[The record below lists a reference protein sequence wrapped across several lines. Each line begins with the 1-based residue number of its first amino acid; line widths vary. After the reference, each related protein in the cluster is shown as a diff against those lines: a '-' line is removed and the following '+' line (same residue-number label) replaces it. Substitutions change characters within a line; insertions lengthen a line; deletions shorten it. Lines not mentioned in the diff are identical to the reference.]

1 MATGPGDHQSD
12 APHAGDRRGC
22 TVQRRSQF
30 RHQETR
36 GWMGR
41 GDPEAG
47 RGTSRETWAFPAGA
61 CSQETVHAGCGPFT
75 RGCCGGLTRLPH
87 SPPHT
92 TQAEPSHRVT
102 SEDTGV
108 TKSAPQ
114 NTGPRSAAPRLLLP
128 NDAECTVG
136 QTVSSG
142 QELDLPAAPRPP
154 APSYWESRMTS
165 CSSNAPKQVS
175 TISV

>member
-1 MATGPGDHQSD
+1 M
-12 APHAGDRRGC
+12 
-22 TVQRRSQF
+22 QRRSQF
-30 RHQETR
+30 RHQETW

-47 RGTSRETWAFPAGA
+47 RGTSWETWAFPTGA
-61 CSQETVHAGCGPFT
+61 CSQETVHAGCRPFT
-75 RGCCGGLTRLPH
+75 QGSCGGLPRLPH

-108 TKSAPQ
+108 TKSTPQ
-114 NTGPRSAAPRLLLP
+114 NTGPHSAAPQLLLP
-128 NDAECTVG
+128 EDAECAVG

-142 QELDLPAAPRPP
+142 QEPDRPITRRPP

-165 CSSNAPKQVS
+165 CGSNAPKQVS

>member
-1 MATGPGDHQSD
+1 M
-12 APHAGDRRGC
+12 
-22 TVQRRSQF
+22 QRRSQF

-108 TKSAPQ
+108 TNSAPQ

-128 NDAECTVG
+128 NDAECAVG